1 MAIIINTVSIIIN
14 SVSIINTANMFQ
26 VLQAMDAM
34 RFDSN
39 EQAEIISAV
48 RIMMIRMIMVVIR
61 VMVVIMAMMVPVVM
75 MTMMVP
81 VVMMIIIIIGSGGDN
96 PSPWKYF
103 LR

>member
-1 MAIIINTVSIIIN
+1 
-14 SVSIINTANMFQ
+14 
-26 VLQAMDAM
+26 MDAM
-34 RFDSN
+34 GFDSN

-61 VMVVIMAMMVPVVM
+61 VMVVM

-81 VVMMIIIIIGSGGDN
+81 MVMEIIIIIGSGGDN